1 MNVMSRELLFV
12 KVCGITRLQDADCA
26 AGLGA
31 TAIGFI
37 FWPGSPRYIAPDDA
51 REIVRQTSSRL
62 STVGVFVNAS
72 MEQIRTIVG
81 TVGLD
86 LAQLHGSESPEY
98 CRQLARLGPPGPEGH
113 TRLIKAVGLKDGAAV
128 DAEAEIDGF
137 DSDVVIL
144 LDTHDPARHGG
155 TGRTVNWNAAR
166 QIAASRRTILSGG
179 LSAENVG
186 AALESV
192 RPYGIDVSS
201 GVESA
206 PGVKDAGK
214 LRRFFEAL
222 ND

>member
-1 MNVMSRELLFV
+1 MNNVPLFV

-31 TAIGFI
+31 SAIGFI
-37 FWPGSPRYIAPDDA
+37 FWPGSPRYIAPEDA
-51 REIVRQTSSRL
+51 REIVRQKSSRL
-62 STVGVFVNAS
+62 STVGVFVNES
-72 MEQIRTIVG
+72 MEQIGTIVN

-98 CRQLARLGPPGPEGH
+98 CRRLARLSPPGTEGRL
-113 TRLIKAVGLKDGAAV
+113 RLIKAIGLKGEAAA

-137 DSDVVIL
+137 DSDVLIL
-144 LDTHDPARHGG
+144 LDAHDPARHGG
-155 TGRTVNWNAAR
+155 TGRTVDWNAAR
-166 QIAASRRTILSGG
+166 RIAASRRTILSGG
-179 LSAENVG
+179 LSAETVG

-206 PGVKDAGK
+206 PGVKDADK

-222 ND
+222 DD

>member
-1 MNVMSRELLFV
+1 MNDQPLFV

-31 TAIGFI
+31 SAIGFI
-37 FWPGSPRYIAPDDA
+37 FWPGSPRYIAPEDA
-51 REIVRQTSSRL
+51 REIVRQKSSRL
-62 STVGVFVNAS
+62 STVGVFVNES
-72 MEQIRTIVG
+72 MEQIRKIMG

-98 CRQLARLGPPGPEGH
+98 CRQLARLGPPGPDGQM
-113 TRLIKAVGLKDGAAV
+113 RLIKAVGLKDERAF
-128 DAEAEIDGF
+128 DAEIDGF
-137 DSDVVIL
+137 DPDVVIL

-192 RPYGIDVSS
+192 RPYGIDLSS